1 MIQEG
6 NEPRRVFLKMAG
18 GEAKLM
24 RVSEKER
31 KIAFFQSVQRITLLP
46 LKCK

>member
-18 GEAKLM
+18 GEAKQM
-24 RVSEKER
+24 RDSEKEMLWG
-31 KIAFFQSVQRITLLP
+31 KIAFFHLICHLIAS
-46 LKCK
+46 KM